1 MTTKLTIDKAG
12 RIVIPKPLRERLR
25 LGPGDALALESDGE
39 RITLQPLRPQAA
51 LKKEYGIWVYQGPT
65 TDASISDLIDLDREK
80 RVGELRG

>member
-51 LKKEYGIWVYQGPT
+51 LKKEYGIWVYQGPS